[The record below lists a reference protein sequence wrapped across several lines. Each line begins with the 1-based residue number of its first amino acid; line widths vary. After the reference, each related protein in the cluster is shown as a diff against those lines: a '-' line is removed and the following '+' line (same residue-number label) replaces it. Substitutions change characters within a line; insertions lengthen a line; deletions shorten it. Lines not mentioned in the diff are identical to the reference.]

1 MAEEAIDFEFVVDG
15 ATDPWRVSR
24 IEGHE
29 GISRLFH
36 FRVTIASTDPELQ
49 FEGLVGRPC
58 LRTIRHGELLRH
70 VHGIVARFEQHEEG
84 RTVTIYLATVVPRV
98 WRLQH
103 RHDYRIFQDLTAPEI
118 IEKVL
123 LAAGLTA
130 SDFRIAKTIPYDR
143 REYSVQYAETDWA
156 FISRL
161 MEETG
166 MFCFFEHLPDNHV
179 LVFGDAASVHEP
191 IAAPDLV
198 PYRTAG
204 GSLTSQEAVT
214 RFSMAEEVCPGK
226 VTVRDYNFTKPSLSL
241 QGEAAADIDTDLEVY
256 VYATEHDLPEEGS
269 QLAKLR
275 LEQLQLVRR
284 TGEGQSS
291 VIRFT
296 PGYTFTLEDHG
307 RGSFN
312 RGYLLARV
320 DHFGSRAV
328 MGESQSG
335 AVGYSNRFQCLPD
348 DVPLRT
354 PQQTP
359 KPTPRGIQ
367 TAIVV
372 GPAGEEIYT
381 DIYGRVK
388 VQFHW
393 DRQGKRDEHSSCW
406 MRVSQVWAGAAWGSM
421 YIPRIGHEVV
431 IDFLEGDPD
440 RPLIVGRVY
449 HGANVPPYI
458 LPTEKTKST
467 IKSDTSPGGGGSNE
481 LRFEDKRAQEE
492 IYLHAQKDWNI
503 EVEND
508 KTQVIGHDE
517 RLTVGHDRR
526 KHIKHSQWETVDGS
540 KDTKIGVNHD
550 EKIGE
555 HRTLEVGKTE
565 VVDVKDDASLTVG
578 GKRVTDIG
586 KDDSESVGGKR
597 QLTVAGEEIVKVG
610 DRATLEVGQKRNT
623 TIATDDSLQVG
634 GAETRAIDGDAKESV
649 GKKKTVEVGEKFTL
663 EVGSGKVVVEKSG
676 KITIEGSDITVKGS
690 GTIKVQGGGKVE
702 VKSDSDISLKASSNV
717 KISGSGVDIN

>member
-1 MAEEAIDFEFVVDG
+1 MAGDAIEFEFAVNG
-15 ATDPWRVSR
+15 LSDPWRVAR

-36 FRVTIASTDPELQ
+36 FRVTIASTDTAME
-49 FEGLVGRPC
+49 FSGLIGQEC
-58 LRTIRHGELLRH
+58 LLTIKHGPSIRY

-84 RTVTIYLATVVPRV
+84 RMATAYLATVVPRA

-103 RHDYRIFQDLTAPEI
+103 RHDYRIFQDVTAPEI

-130 SDFRIAKTIPYDR
+130 DDFVISSTLAYER

-166 MFCFFEHLPDNHV
+166 MFCFFDHKADNHV
-179 LVFGDAASVHEP
+179 MVFGDAPSAHEA
-191 IAAPDLV
+191 IAAPPVV
-198 PYRTAG
+198 PYRTG
-204 GSLTSQEAVT
+204 GSLNAQESVT
-214 RFSMAEEVCPGK
+214 RFSTAEEVRPGK
-226 VTVRDYNFTKPSLSL
+226 VTVRDYNFQKPSLSL
-241 QGEAAADIDTDLEVY
+241 QGDASADLDTDLEVY
-256 VYATEHDLPEEGS
+256 VYATEHEVPAEGI
-269 QLAKLR
+269 QAAKLR

-284 TGEGQSS
+284 TGEGQGS

-307 RGSFN
+307 RDSCN

-320 DHFGSRAV
+320 DHFAAPAV
-328 MGESQSG
+328 MGESAAG
-335 AVGYSNRFQCLPD
+335 GGGYTNRFQCIPD
-348 DVPLRT
+348 DVPYRT
-354 PQQTP
+354 PPQTP

-372 GPAGEEIYT
+372 GPAGEEIFT
-381 DIYGRVK
+381 DIHGRVK

-406 MRVSQVWAGAAWGSM
+406 MRVSQIWAGVAWGAM

-449 HGANVPPYI
+449 HGANVPPYV
-458 LPTEKTKST
+458 LPAEKTKST
-467 IKSDTSPGGGGSNE
+467 IKSNSSPGGGGSNE
-481 LRFEDKRAQEE
+481 LRFEDKKSAEE
-492 IYLHAQKDWNI
+492 VYLHAQKDWNI

-508 KTQVIGHDE
+508 KTQLIGHDE
-517 RLTVGHDRR
+517 KLTVDHDRR
-526 KHIKHSQWETVDGS
+526 KHIKNSQWENVDGF
-540 KDTKIGVNHD
+540 KTTQIGRDHN

-555 HRTLEVGKTE
+555 NRTLGVVKCEAIDIGEDTKLKVGKNRE
-565 VVDVKDDASLTVG
+565 
-578 GKRVTDIG
+578 TDIG
-586 KDDSESVGGKR
+586 IDDTESVGGKR
-597 QLTVAGEEIVKVG
+597 TLTVGGEEVVKIG
-610 DRATLEVGQKRNT
+610 DRAALEIGAKRDTSIGSDDT
-623 TIATDDSLQVG
+623 TAIKGT
-634 GAETRAIDGDAKESV
+634 ETRTIDGDSSESV
-649 GKKKTVEVGEKFTL
+649 GSKKTVTVGEKFTL
-663 EVGSGKVVVEKSG
+663 VCGSGTIVVEKSG
-676 KITIEGSDITVKGS
+676 KITIEGADISVKGS
-690 GTIKVQGGGKVE
+690 GTIKVEGAKIE
-702 VKSDSDISLKASSNV
+702 VKSDGDVSVKAGSNI
-717 KISGSGVDIN
+717 KLSGSGVDIN

>member
-1 MAEEAIDFEFVVDG
+1 MAEEAIDFEFMVGGVGD
-15 ATDPWRVSR
+15 WRVSR

-36 FRVTIASTDPELQ
+36 FRVTIASTDPELA
-49 FEGLVGRPC
+49 FEGLVGQTC
-58 LRTIRHGELLRH
+58 LLTIRHGDLIRY

-84 RTVTIYLATVVPRV
+84 RTVTTYLATVAPRA

-123 LAAGLTA
+123 LAAGLSPT
-130 SDFRIAKTIPYDR
+130 DFRISQTIPYDR

-166 MFCFFEHLPDNHV
+166 MFCYFEHLADNHV
-179 LVFGDAASVHEP
+179 LVFGDAPSAHEP
-191 IAAPDLV
+191 IAAPDVV
-198 PYRTAG
+198 PYRTAS

-214 RFSMAEEVCPGK
+214 RFSVAEEVRPGK

-241 QGEAAADIDTDLEVY
+241 HGEAAAEIDTDLEVY

-269 QLAKLR
+269 QIAKLR
-275 LEQLQLVRR
+275 LEQLQLVRK

-312 RGYLLARV
+312 RGYLLTRV

-328 MGESQSG
+328 LGEAQSS
-335 AVGYSNRFQCLPD
+335 APGYSNRFQCVPD
-348 DVPLRT
+348 DVPCRT
-354 PQQTP
+354 PHQTP

-381 DIYGRVK
+381 DIHGRVK

-406 MRVSQVWAGAAWGSM
+406 MRVSQLWAGAAWGAM
-421 YIPRIGHEVV
+421 WIPRIGHEVV

-449 HGANVPPYI
+449 HGANVAPYV
-458 LPTEKTKST
+458 LPQEKTKST

-481 LRFEDKRAQEE
+481 LRFEDKRAAEE

-508 KTQVIGHDE
+508 KTQLIGHDE
-517 RLTVGHDRR
+517 SLTVGHDRK
-526 KHIKHSQWETVDGS
+526 KHIKNSQWEKIDS
-540 KDTKIGVNHD
+540 FKDTKVGKNHD
-550 EKIGE
+550 ETIGE
-555 HRTLEVGKTE
+555 HRTLEVGKSE
-565 VVDVKDDASLTVG
+565 IVDVKEDASLTVG
-578 GKRVTDIG
+578 GKRTTDIG

-597 QLTVAGEEIVKVG
+597 QLTVAGEEIVKIG

-623 TIATDDSLQVG
+623 TIATDESLQVG
-634 GAETRAIDGDAKESV
+634 GTETRAIEGDATESV
-649 GKKKTVEVGEKFTL
+649 GKKKNVTVKEKYTL

-690 GTIKVQGGGKVE
+690 GTIKVDGGKKIE
-702 VKSDSDISLKASSNV
+702 LKSDGEISVKASSSV

>member
-1 MAEEAIDFEFVVDG
+1 MADDPIEFEFAVDG
-15 ATDPWRVSR
+15 MTDPWRVAR

-36 FRVTIASTDPELQ
+36 FRVTLASTDPALA
-49 FEGLVGRPC
+49 FDGLVGQTC
-58 LRTIRHGELLRH
+58 LLTIRHGPSIRF

-84 RTVTIYLATVVPRV
+84 RTVTTYLATVVPRV

-123 LAAGLTA
+123 LAAGITA
-130 SDFRIAKTIPYDR
+130 ADFRIAKTLTYDR

-166 MFCFFEHLPDNHV
+166 MFSFFEHAADNHV
-179 LVFGDAASVHEP
+179 LVFGDSTPVHEP
-191 IAAPDLV
+191 IAAPAAA
-198 PYRTAG
+198 PYRTG
-204 GSLTSQEAVT
+204 GGAITSQECVT
-214 RFSMAEEVCPGK
+214 RFSMAEEVRPGK

-241 QGEAAADIDTDLEVY
+241 QGQAAADTDTDLEVY

-269 QLAKLR
+269 QLARLR

-284 TGEGQSS
+284 TGEGQGS

-307 RGSFN
+307 RDNFN
-312 RGYLLARV
+312 RDYLITRV
-320 DHFGSRAV
+320 DHFAAPAIL
-328 MGESQSG
+328 GESQSG
-335 AVGYSNRFQCLPD
+335 TTGYSNRFQVIPG
-348 DVPLRT
+348 DVPFRT
-354 PQQTP
+354 PPATP

-406 MRVSQVWAGAAWGSM
+406 MRVSQIWAGAAWGAM

-449 HGANVPPYI
+449 HGANVPPYV
-458 LPTEKTKST
+458 LPAEKTKST

-481 LRFEDKRAQEE
+481 LRFEDKKGAEE
-492 IYLHAQKDWNI
+492 VYLHAQKDWNI

-508 KTQVIGHDE
+508 KTQHIGHDE
-517 RLTVGHDRR
+517 RLTVEHDRK
-526 KHIKHSQWETVDGS
+526 KHIKNSQWETIDSHKNTSVGIDH
-540 KDTKIGVNHD
+540 N
-550 EKIGE
+550 EKIGAE
-555 HRTLEVGKTE
+555 RTLKVGASET
-565 VVDVKDDASLTVG
+565 VDIGKDAGLKVEQN
-578 GKRVTDIG
+578 RMTDIG
-586 KDDSESVGGKR
+586 KDDTESVGGKR
-597 QLTVAGEEIVKVG
+597 SLTVGGDETVKIGGSQLLEIG
-610 DRATLEVGQKRNT
+610 GKRST
-623 TIATDDSLQVG
+623 DIASDDVLDVG
-634 GAETRAIDGDAKESV
+634 GSKSTSV
-649 GKKKTVEVGEKFTL
+649 GADADESIGGKKTVTVGETFTL
-663 EVGSGKVVVEKSG
+663 ECGGGKIVVEKSG

-690 GTIKVQGGGKVE
+690 GTIKVQGAKVE
-702 VKSDSDISLKASSNV
+702 VKSDGDVSVKAGANI
-717 KISGSGVDIN
+717 KLSGSGVDIN